1 MRDGQISEARFLL
14 FISKDVDSSF
24 VQAANS
30 LAASLD
36 GLLIVRQSQVEG
48 IRLVR
53 PDGYAAFSAP
63 ASHSSDA
70 MQIVSA
76 LLNKILNR
84 SALGATKHL
93 EHAFTD
99 ASNQGERR
107 LS

>member
-1 MRDGQISEARFLL
+1 MRDGQLSKARFLL
-14 FISKDVDSSF
+14 FISEDVNSSF
-24 VQAANS
+24 LQAANS

-36 GLLIVRQSQVEG
+36 GLLLIRQSQDEG

-63 ASHSSDA
+63 ASHSRDA

-76 LLNKILNR
+76 LLNKMLNR
-84 SALGATKHL
+84 GDLGATKDL

-99 ASNQGERR
+99 TSNQGERR